1 MFSTFNDMTES
12 SNSEKNT
19 LNIRSSL
26 SNEHLLFADT
36 LRDWSD
42 PLLHG
47 QEPIHTPL
55 CPRCATCK
63 CESLK
68 NLPNP
73 KFNSHHPSCPNYRH
87 SYSNKHVKRR
97 ATSHDPKISTF
108 AINQSSNKTSCLSSP
123 TNGIYETDR

>member
-1 MFSTFNDMTES
+1 MFSNFNHMT
-12 SNSEKNT
+12 EKNT
-19 LNIRSSL
+19 FNIRSTL

-63 CESLK
+63 CQSLK

-73 KFNSHHPSCPNYRH
+73 PFNSQHHHHHHHIHDPSCPNFHR
-87 SYSNKHVKRR
+87 KQVERR
-97 ATSHDPKISTF
+97 AMSHDPSIS
-108 AINQSSNKTSCLSSP
+108 LP
-123 TNGIYETDR
+123 TAELYESDR